1 MCDSGIS
8 ASDLEKFINMLDD
21 IFRRMGSLE
30 DIEKWFKSQ
39 PCVILVDT
47 ADHLIKTAPPRKEI
61 SVTFKM
67 DDGSIVKKVI
77 DVILHPD
84 QTFGLAGVHEP

>member
-8 ASDLEKFINMLDD
+8 TKGLETFAKTVSDVLPRID
-21 IFRRMGSLE
+21 SLE
-30 DIEKWFKSQ
+30 NLESWLKSQ
-39 PCVILVDT
+39 PCVAAVST
-47 ADHLIKTAPPRKEI
+47 ADYLIKTEPPRKEV

-67 DDGSIVKKVI
+67 DDGSTVEKVI
-77 DVILHPD
+77 DVILYPD